1 MSKAK
6 VCFAKGCHNLL
17 KPPKRKYCSTKCS
30 KSTHNAIAYA
40 KKNGAVYEPEH
51 DGKPVAEPNVQK
63 RRGEVYQKLKEQDL
77 GPKILKGDLSKQDAA
92 KLLDCTKAALSYAYA
107 AWV

>member
-63 RRGEVYQKLKEQDL
+63 RRGEVYQKLKDSIGSPIESQLVDVFQFIDMNADDENIYL
-77 GPKILKGDLSKQDAA
+77 
-92 KLLDCTKAALSYAYA
+92 YY
-107 AWV
+107 